1 MAPDLTQQRENECV
15 PVARRILKVIGD
27 ISEEALLGGFDADKG
42 TEYYRKVVTDNILP
56 ILMEADIMTSEL
68 SYILQML
75 RQPLD
80 FISTSTKDS
89 IEIAEDAAVALK
101 FGVPTVREM
110 RLSHI
115 IKSQLDAA
123 VSSSLANNI
132 PNSTPDADKTLAPEN
147 K

>member
-1 MAPDLTQQRENECV
+1 MKEDLTQKRENECV
-15 PVARRILKVIGD
+15 PVARKILSIIGE
-27 ISEEALLGGFDADKG
+27 ISNECPIGAFDADKG
-42 TEYYRKVVTDNILP
+42 TEYYRKVVTDKILP

-68 SYILQML
+68 AYILTML

-80 FISTSTKDS
+80 FISSSTKDS
-89 IEIAEDAAVALK
+89 IEIAEDAAVAIK

-110 RLSHI
+110 RLSYI
-115 IKSQLDAA
+115 IKAQLDAA